1 MGTFRESLD
10 IRALRFA
17 LAFPLLLAI
26 GFVVCAQMLR
36 NDLPDPVAV
45 MWNTDGGTA
54 FAPFGAYV
62 TGGAALITFFGWVAF
77 LQAVPLSRPV
87 VMRRVMMGLGLMVSL
102 FVTTVL
108 AAGLVGQS
116 GVGEAR
122 ASHVDPIVLAMGS
135 GAAVSLGVVLMFAFK
150 PDPRWTREDD
160 QALEA
165 ERLHITDPDLARDTL
180 RMWVHARSSVF
191 VMIIVSALFPAALI
205 AIAVPWLGALVAA
218 AALVGAGFL
227 FARVR
232 ADRGG
237 LQVFA
242 GGVVPV
248 LTVPAVDIAA
258 AAPAEVKAAD
268 FGGWGWR
275 HHDDA
280 TAMLVSSGPAV
291 VVRKLNG
298 RRVALSAGTAATAD
312 KLAGIL
318 NRAAERAHPGGQAQ
332 QPGAR

>member
-45 MWNTDGGTA
+45 MWNADGGTA

-62 TGGAALITFFGWVAF
+62 AGGAALITFFGWVAF

-116 GVGEAR
+116 GIGEAR

-218 AALVGAGFL
+218 AALATNQSAFVST
-227 FARVR
+227 RRPVR
-232 ADRGG
+232 A
-237 LQVFA
+237 
-242 GGVVPV
+242 P
-248 LTVPAVDIAA
+248 TS
-258 AAPAEVKAAD
+258 
-268 FGGWGWR
+268 
-275 HHDDA
+275 
-280 TAMLVSSGPAV
+280 TS
-291 VVRKLNG
+291 
-298 RRVALSAGTAATAD
+298 
-312 KLAGIL
+312 
-318 NRAAERAHPGGQAQ
+318 
-332 QPGAR
+332 

>member
-1 MGTFRESLD
+1 MASFRDTLD
-10 IRALRFA
+10 FRALRFA
-17 LAFPLLLAI
+17 VAFPLLLAI

-36 NDLPDPVAV
+36 NDLPNPVAV
-45 MWNTDGGTA
+45 MWNADGGTS

-62 TGGAALITFFGWVAF
+62 TGGAGLIIFCGWAVF
-77 LQAVPLSRPV
+77 LQAVSISRPV
-87 VMRRVMMGLGLMVSL
+87 VMRRVMMGVGLMVSL
-102 FVTTVL
+102 FITTVL

-116 GVGEAR
+116 GLADAR
-122 ASHVDPIVLAMGS
+122 ESHVDPIVLAMGS
-135 GAAVSLGVVLMFAFK
+135 GAAVALGVVMMFAFK

-160 QALEA
+160 VALQE
-165 ERLHITDPDLARDTL
+165 ELRLLEDPDLARDTL
-180 RMWVHARSSVF
+180 RLWVHARSSVF

-205 AIAVPWLGALVAA
+205 AVAVPWLGALVAV
-218 AALVGAGFL
+218 AALIGAGFL

-242 GGVVPV
+242 GGIVRV

-258 AAPAEVKAAD
+258 AAPADVKAAD
-268 FGGWGWR
+268 YGGWGWR

-298 RRVALSAGTAATAD
+298 GRVALSAGTHASAD
-312 KLAGIL
+312 KLAGVL
-318 NRAAERAHPGGQAQ
+318 NRAAHRAHGDGPAQ
-332 QPGAR
+332 QPG

>member
-1 MGTFRESLD
+1 MGSFRD
-10 IRALRFA
+10 TVDFRALRFA
-17 LAFPLLLAI
+17 VAFPLLLAV

-36 NDLPDPVAV
+36 NSLPNPVAV
-45 MWNTDGGTA
+45 MWNADGGTS
-54 FAPFGAYV
+54 FAPFAAYV
-62 TGGAALITFFGWVAF
+62 AGGAALIVCCGWAAF
-77 LQAVPLSRPV
+77 LQSVSLSRPV
-87 VMRRVMMGLGLMVSL
+87 IMRRVMMGLGLMVSL
-102 FVTTVL
+102 FMTTVL

-116 GVGEAR
+116 GAADAR
-122 ASHVDPIVLAMGS
+122 GTHVDPVVLAMGS
-135 GAAVSLGVVLMFAFK
+135 GAALALGIVMMFAFK

-160 QALEA
+160 AALQAELRLLE
-165 ERLHITDPDLARDTL
+165 DPDLASDTL

-191 VMIIVSALFPAALI
+191 IMIIVSAVFPAALI
-205 AIAVPWLGALVAA
+205 AVAVPWLGALVAV

-242 GGVVPV
+242 GGIVRV
-248 LTVPAVDIAA
+248 LTVPAVEIAA

-268 FGGWGWR
+268 YGGWGWR

-280 TAMLVSSGPAV
+280 TAMLVGSGPAV

-298 RRVALSAGTAATAD
+298 GRVALSAGTQASAD

-318 NRAAERAHPGGQAQ
+318 NRAAHRAHDDGHSQ
-332 QPGAR
+332 QPG

>member
-1 MGTFRESLD
+1 MGSFRD
-10 IRALRFA
+10 TVDFRALRFA
-17 LAFPLLLAI
+17 IAFPLLLSA

-36 NDLPDPVAV
+36 NDLPNPVAV
-45 MWNTDGGTA
+45 MWNADGGSS

-62 TGGAALITFFGWVAF
+62 AGGAALIAFCGWAVF
-77 LQAVPLSRPV
+77 LQAVSITRPV
-87 VMRRVMMGLGLMVSL
+87 VMRRVMMGLGLTVSL
-102 FVTTVL
+102 FITTVV

-116 GVGEAR
+116 GLSEAR
-122 ASHVDPIVLAMGS
+122 ESHVDPIVLAMGS
-135 GAAVSLGVVLMFAFK
+135 GAAVALGVVMMFAFK

-160 QALEA
+160 VALQQELTLL
-165 ERLHITDPDLARDTL
+165 EDPDLARDTL
-180 RMWVHARSSVF
+180 RLWVHARSSVF
-191 VMIIVSALFPAALI
+191 IMIIVSAVFPAALI
-205 AIAVPWLGALVAA
+205 AVVVPWLGALVAV

-242 GGVVPV
+242 GGILRV
-248 LTVPAVDIAA
+248 LTVPAVEIAA

-268 FGGWGWR
+268 YGGWGWR
-275 HHDDA
+275 RHDDA

-298 RRVALSAGTAATAD
+298 GRVALSAGSQASAD

-318 NRAAERAHPGGQAQ
+318 NRAARRARDDGQSNQ
-332 QPGAR
+332 AR

>member
-1 MGTFRESLD
+1 MGTFRDSLD
-10 IRALRFA
+10 TRALRFA
-17 LAFPLLLAI
+17 LAFPLLLAT
-26 GFVVCAQMLR
+26 GFVVCAQLLR
-36 NDLPDPVAV
+36 NSLPDPVAV
-45 MWNTDGGTA
+45 MWNADGGSS

-62 TGGAALITFFGWVAF
+62 GGGAALIVFFGWVAF
-77 LQAVPLSRPV
+77 FQAVPISRPV

-102 FVTTVL
+102 FITTVL

-116 GVGEAR
+116 GLGEAR
-122 ASHVDPIVLAMGS
+122 LSHVDPIVLAMGS
-135 GAAVSLGVVLMFAFK
+135 GAALSLGIVMMFAFK
-150 PDPRWTREDD
+150 PDPRWTQEDD
-160 QALEA
+160 HALEA
-165 ERLHITDPDLARDTL
+165 ERLRAADPDLARDTL

-205 AIAVPWLGALVAA
+205 AVAIPWLGALVAA

-237 LQVFA
+237 LRVLA
-242 GGVVPV
+242 GGLVPV

-258 AAPAEVKAAD
+258 AAPTDVKAAD
-268 FGGWGWR
+268 YGGWGWR

-298 RRVALSAGTAATAD
+298 GRVALSAGTAAAAD
-312 KLAGIL
+312 KIAGIL
-318 NRAAERAHPGGQAQ
+318 NRAAERAHQDGQPQ
-332 QPGAR
+332 QPGSR

>member
-1 MGTFRESLD
+1 MGTFRDSLD
-10 IRALRFA
+10 LRALRFA

-36 NDLPDPVAV
+36 RDLPDPVAV
-45 MWNTDGGTA
+45 MWNADGGSA

-62 TGGAALITFFGWVAF
+62 AGGAALITFFGWVAF

-87 VMRRVMMGLGLMVSL
+87 IMRRVMMGIGLMVSL
-102 FVTTVL
+102 FITSVL

-116 GVGEAR
+116 TVGDAR
-122 ASHVDPIVLAMGS
+122 FSHVDPIVLAMGS
-135 GAAVSLGVVLMFAFK
+135 GAAVSLGVVMMFAFK
-150 PDPRWTREDD
+150 PDPRWTNEDD
-160 QALEA
+160 EALHTELLLA
-165 ERLHITDPDLARDTL
+165 EDPDLARDSL

-191 VMIIVSALFPAALI
+191 VMIIVSTLFPAALI
-205 AIAVPWLGALVAA
+205 AVALPWLGALVAVV
-218 AALVGAGFL
+218 ALIGAGFL

-232 ADRGG
+232 ADRAG

-242 GGVVPV
+242 GGIVKV
-248 LTVPAVDIAA
+248 LAVPAVEIAV

-298 RRVALSAGTAATAD
+298 RRVALSAGTSASAD

-318 NRAAERAHPGGQAQ
+318 NRAAERAHPGGQPR
-332 QPGAR
+332 QPG

>member
-1 MGTFRESLD
+1 MGRFRDSLD
-10 IRALRFA
+10 IRALRFG
-17 LAFPLLLAI
+17 LTFPLLLAV

-36 NDLPDPVAV
+36 NSLPNPVAV
-45 MWNTDGGTA
+45 MWNADGGTS

-77 LQAVPLSRPV
+77 LQAVPISRPV

-102 FVTTVL
+102 FITAVL

-116 GVGEAR
+116 GLGDAR
-122 ASHVDPIVLAMGS
+122 DSHVDPIVLAMGS
-135 GAAVSLGVVLMFAFK
+135 GAAVSFGVVLMFAFK

-165 ERLHITDPDLARDTL
+165 ERLRTADPEIARDTL

-218 AALVGAGFL
+218 VALVGAGFL

-232 ADRGG
+232 ADRAG

-242 GGVVPV
+242 GGIVRV

-258 AAPAEVKAAD
+258 AAPADVKAAD

-318 NRAAERAHPGGQAQ
+318 NRAAERAHPGGQPQ

>member
-1 MGTFRESLD
+1 MASFRETLD
-10 IRALRFA
+10 FRALRFA
-17 LAFPLLLAI
+17 VVFPLLLAV

-36 NDLPDPVAV
+36 NNLPSPVAV
-45 MWNTDGGTA
+45 MWNADGGSS

-62 TGGAALITFFGWVAF
+62 GGGAALIVFCGWAVF
-77 LQAVPLSRPV
+77 LQAVSITRPV

-102 FVTTVL
+102 FITTVV

-116 GVGEAR
+116 GVPDAR
-122 ASHVDPIVLAMGS
+122 ESHVDGIVLAMGS
-135 GAAVSLGVVLMFAFK
+135 GAALALGVVMMFAFK

-160 QALEA
+160 VALQE
-165 ERLHITDPDLARDTL
+165 ELRLLEDPDLARDTL
-180 RMWVHARSSVF
+180 RLWVHARSSVF
-191 VMIIVSALFPAALI
+191 VMIVVSALFPAALI
-205 AIAVPWLGALVAA
+205 AVAVPWLGALVAV

-242 GGVVPV
+242 GGIVRV

-258 AAPAEVKAAD
+258 AAPAVVKAAD
-268 FGGWGWR
+268 YGGWGWR

-280 TAMLVSSGPAV
+280 TAMLVGSGPAV

-298 RRVALSAGTAATAD
+298 GRVALSAGTQASAD
-312 KLAGIL
+312 KLAGVL
-318 NRAAERAHPGGQAQ
+318 NRAAYRAHGDGQAQ
-332 QPGAR
+332 QPG

>member
-1 MGTFRESLD
+1 MGSFRD
-10 IRALRFA
+10 TVDFRALRFA
-17 LAFPLLLAI
+17 VSFPLLLAG

-36 NDLPDPVAV
+36 NSLPNPVAV
-45 MWNTDGGTA
+45 MWNADGGTS

-62 TGGAALITFFGWVAF
+62 AGGAALIVFCGWAAF
-77 LQAVPLSRPV
+77 LQSVSLSRPV
-87 VMRRVMMGLGLMVSL
+87 IMRRVMMGLGLMVSL
-102 FVTTVL
+102 FITTVL

-116 GVGEAR
+116 GAADAR
-122 ASHVDPIVLAMGS
+122 TTHVDPVVLAMGS
-135 GAAVSLGVVLMFAFK
+135 GAALALGIVMMFAFK
-150 PDPRWTREDD
+150 PDPRWTQEDD
-160 QALEA
+160 AALQAELRLLE
-165 ERLHITDPDLARDTL
+165 DPDIASDTL

-191 VMIIVSALFPAALI
+191 IMIIVSAVFPAALI
-205 AIAVPWLGALVAA
+205 AVAVPWLGALVAV

-237 LQVFA
+237 LQVYA
-242 GGVVPV
+242 GGLVRV

-258 AAPAEVKAAD
+258 AAPADVKAAD
-268 FGGWGWR
+268 YGGWGWR

-280 TAMLVSSGPAV
+280 TAMLVGSGPAV

-298 RRVALSAGTAATAD
+298 GRVALSAGTQASAD

-318 NRAAERAHPGGQAQ
+318 NRAAHRAHDDGHSQ
-332 QPGAR
+332 QPG

>member
-1 MGTFRESLD
+1 MGTIRDSLD
-10 IRALRFA
+10 LRALRFA
-17 LAFPLLLAI
+17 VAFPLLLAL
-26 GFVVCAQMLR
+26 GFAVCAQMLR

-45 MWNTDGGTA
+45 MWNPDGGSS

-62 TGGAALITFFGWVAF
+62 GGGAALIAFCGWAAF
-77 LQAVPLSRPV
+77 LQAVPISRPV
-87 VMRRVMMGLGLMVSL
+87 VMRRVMMGVGLMVSL
-102 FVTTVL
+102 FITTVL
-108 AAGLVGQS
+108 AAGLVGQT
-116 GVGEAR
+116 GLDDAR
-122 ASHVDPIVLAMGS
+122 SSHVDPIVLAMGS

-160 QALEA
+160 AALEL
-165 ERLHITDPDLARDTL
+165 ERLRAADPDLSRDSL
-180 RMWVHARSSVF
+180 RLWVHARSSVF

-205 AIAVPWLGALVAA
+205 AVAVPWLGALVAA

-242 GGVVPV
+242 GGIVRV
-248 LTVPAVDIAA
+248 LAVPAVDIDA

-318 NRAAERAHPGGQAQ
+318 NRAAERAHGGGQAGN
-332 QPGAR
+332 PG

>member
-1 MGTFRESLD
+1 MGSFRDTLD
-10 IRALRFA
+10 FRALRFA
-17 LAFPLLLAI
+17 VAFPLLLAV
-26 GFVVCAQMLR
+26 GFAVCAQMLR
-36 NDLPDPVAV
+36 NDLPNPVAV
-45 MWNTDGGTA
+45 MWNSDGGSS

-62 TGGAALITFFGWVAF
+62 AGGAALITVCGWAVF
-77 LQAVPLSRPV
+77 LQAVSITRPV
-87 VMRRVMMGLGLMVSL
+87 VMRRVMMGVGLMVSL
-102 FVTTVL
+102 FITTVL

-116 GVGEAR
+116 GLADAR
-122 ASHVDPIVLAMGS
+122 QSHVDPIILAMGS
-135 GAAVSLGVVLMFAFK
+135 GAAVALGVVMMFAFK

-160 QALEA
+160 VALQE
-165 ERLHITDPDLARDTL
+165 ELSLLEDPDLARDSL
-180 RMWVHARSSVF
+180 RLWVHARSSVF

-205 AIAVPWLGALVAA
+205 AIAVPWLGALVAV
-218 AALVGAGFL
+218 AALGGAGFL

-242 GGVVPV
+242 GGIVRV

-258 AAPAEVKAAD
+258 AAPTEVKAAD
-268 FGGWGWR
+268 YGGWGWR

-298 RRVALSAGTAATAD
+298 GRVALSAGTKASAD
-312 KLAGIL
+312 NLAGVL
-318 NRAAERAHPGGQAQ
+318 NRAAHRAHEDGQA
-332 QPGAR
+332 P

>member
-1 MGTFRESLD
+1 MGTFRDSLD
-10 IRALRFA
+10 TRALRFA
-17 LAFPLLLAI
+17 LFFPLLLAI

-36 NDLPDPVAV
+36 NSLPDPVAV
-45 MWNTDGGTA
+45 MWNADGGSA

-62 TGGAALITFFGWVAF
+62 AGGAAMITLFGWLAF
-77 LQAVPLSRPV
+77 MQAVPLSRPV

-122 ASHVDPIVLAMGS
+122 LSHVDPIVLAMGS
-135 GAAVSLGVVLMFAFK
+135 GAALALGVVMMFAFK
-150 PDPRWTREDD
+150 PDARWTPEDD

-165 ERLHITDPDLARDTL
+165 ERMLLADPDLTRDTL
-180 RMWVHARSSVF
+180 RIWVHARSSVF
-191 VMIIVSALFPAALI
+191 IMIIVSALFPAALI
-205 AIAVPWLGALVAA
+205 AVALPWLGALVAA
-218 AALVGAGFL
+218 VALLGAGFL

-237 LQVFA
+237 LRVLA
-242 GGVVPV
+242 GGLVPV
-248 LTVPAVDIAA
+248 LSVPAVDIAA
-258 AAPAEVKAAD
+258 AAPADIKAAD
-268 FGGWGWR
+268 YGGWGLR

-298 RRVALSAGTAATAD
+298 GRVALSAGTAAAAAT
-312 KLAGIL
+312 LAGIL
-318 NRAAERAHPGGQAQ
+318 NRAAARAHDDGQPQ
-332 QPGAR
+332 

>member
-1 MGTFRESLD
+1 MGTFRDSLD

-17 LAFPLLLAI
+17 VVFPLLLAG
-26 GFVVCAQMLR
+26 GFVVCAQLLR
-36 NDLPDPVAV
+36 NSLPEPVAV
-45 MWNTDGGTA
+45 MWNSDGGSS

-62 TGGAALITFFGWVAF
+62 SGGAALITLVGWIAFF
-77 LQAVPLSRPV
+77 QAVPVSRPV
-87 VMRRVMMGLGLMVSL
+87 IMRRVMMGMGLLVSL
-102 FVTTVL
+102 FVTAVL

-116 GVGEAR
+116 GAVDAR
-122 ASHVDPIVLAMGS
+122 STHVDPVILAMGS
-135 GAAVSLGVVLMFAFK
+135 GAAVALSVVMMMAFK

-160 QALEA
+160 QALETA
-165 ERLHITDPDLARDTL
+165 ALLAADPDLARDSL

-191 VMIIVSALFPAALI
+191 IMIIVAAVFPAVLI
-205 AIAVPWLGALVAA
+205 AVALPWLGALLVV

-242 GGVVPV
+242 GGVVRV

-258 AAPAEVKAAD
+258 AAPTDVKAAD
-268 FGGWGWR
+268 YGGWGWR

-298 RRVALSAGTAATAD
+298 RRVALSAGTAAAAD
-312 KLAGIL
+312 NIAAIL
-318 NRAAERAHPGGQAQ
+318 NRAAERAHRGGEPG
-332 QPGAR
+332 QPGSR